1 MPTIDIVKSVN
12 VSRSIRA
19 RQLETMFDVPA
30 MEKCKSSWHG
40 ELPIDNEN
48 WNIGL
53 IVGSSGSGKS
63 TIGKELFK
71 KNYDINLEWK
81 EKSVIDDFSKS
92 LSIEDITKACSSV
105 GFNTIPSWL
114 KPYSVLSTGEKFRV
128 DMARRIL
135 ELESPIVIDE
145 FTSVID
151 RQVAKIGCHA
161 IQKFIRRNNK
171 QFIAISCHYDII
183 DWLQPDW
190 IFEPATMEYRA
201 RGLLQRPEIDAKIR
215 RVNKSLWKIFSK
227 YHYMSTNHNKAAK
240 CFALFVNNKPI
251 CFNSVLHLPNMH
263 YNNLKRL
270 HRVVTLPDYQGI
282 GFVHV
287 LMGYLGAAYKALGI
301 RLRAYPKHPPFIIN
315 FNRNKD
321 WALKE
326 KSKIRTNT
334 LRVKSI
340 RVKKEYKNISFNN
353 RFTGSIFEYIG
364 PKIEKEIAEKLIN
377 GSI

>member
-1 MPTIDIVKSVN
+1 MPTIDIIKSVD

-30 MEKCKSSWHG
+30 TEKCKSSWKG
-40 ELPIDNEN
+40 ELPIDNQN

-114 KPYSVLSTGEKFRV
+114 KPYSVLSTGEKFRA

-201 RGLLQRPEIDAKIR
+201 RGLLQRPEIKTEIR
-215 RVNKSLWKIFSK
+215 RVRLKEYWPLFSK
-227 YHYMSTNHNKAAK
+227 YHYINNSLNSSAK
-240 CFALFVNNKPI
+240 CFVLFVENKPVSFCGI
-251 CFNSVLHLPNMH
+251 LHIPLKNINH
-263 YNNLKRL
+263 YKRIS
-270 HRVVTLPDYQGI
+270 RAVTLPDYQGI

-287 LMGYLGAAYKALGI
+287 LSENLGAAYLSLGFK
-301 RLRAYPKHPPFIIN
+301 LRAYPKHPMHV
-315 FNRNKD
+315 RAMYK
-321 WALKE
+321 LKNWKVIKNPSSKQPITKRAKILGKGNYKAFLRP
-326 KSKIRTNT
+326 KSTCAI
-334 LRVKSI
+334 L
-340 RVKKEYKNISFNN
+340 
-353 RFTGSIFEYIG
+353 EYIG